1 MNIKHLSP
9 LLLLPLSFQAAAEL
23 PLSLEEL
30 LTDKGKLR
38 LESSISYTNIERE
51 QTRLA
56 NPIYIRTGANSYIAV
71 PTALQ
76 QGSRNSD
83 LIIGTLGLR
92 YGITAKTEL
101 YGNASYLWRNDRTYN
116 GAANS
121 HSSDNLSNI
130 SLGISHTFK
139 QDGKNPALIGFA
151 ETTAYEKSY
160 GKASSAK
167 SWQIGATTHKAIDP
181 IVLSLTGTYHINS
194 SKNITASKYNAGNYF
209 TLNPSI
215 SFAANDRISISG
227 GVQWIA
233 QQPSR
238 LNGTKLAARN
248 TATYAHFG
256 VGYGISRETSISA
269 SARFNV
275 SGQSN
280 SALRLSLQR
289 TF

>member
-1 MNIKHLSP
+1 MNIKHLST
-9 LLLLPLSFQAAAEL
+9 LLLLSLSFQAAAEL

-56 NPIYIRTGANSYIAV
+56 NPIYIQTGANSYIAV

-160 GKASSAK
+160 GKA
-167 SWQIGATTHKAIDP
+167 IDL

-194 SKNITASKYNAGNYF
+194 SKNITAGKYKAGNYF

-215 SFAANDRISISG
+215 SFAANDRISITG

-238 LNGTKLAARN
+238 LNGEKLAAKN

-280 SALRLSLQR
+280 STLRLSLQR

>member
-1 MNIKHLSP
+1 MNIKHLST
-9 LLLLPLSFQAAAEL
+9 LLLLSLSFQAAAEL

-56 NPIYIRTGANSYIAV
+56 NPIYIQTGANSYIAV

-151 ETTAYEKSY
+151 ETTTYEKSY

-167 SWQIGATTHKAIDP
+167 SWQIGATTYKAIDP
-181 IVLSLTGTYHINS
+181 IVLSLTGSYHISN
-194 SKNITASKYNAGNYF
+194 SKNITAGKYKAGNYF

-215 SFAANDRISISG
+215 SFAANDRISITG

-238 LNGTKLAARN
+238 LNSEKLAARN

-280 SALRLSLQR
+280 STLRLSLQH

>member
-1 MNIKHLSP
+1 MNIKHLST
-9 LLLLPLSFQAAAEL
+9 LFLLPLSFQAAAEL

-38 LESSISYTNIERE
+38 LESSISYTNVERE

-56 NPIYIRTGANSYIAV
+56 NPIYIQTGANSYIAV

-83 LIIGTLGLR
+83 IIIGTLGLR

-167 SWQIGATTHKAIDP
+167 SWQIGATTYKAIDP

-194 SKNITASKYNAGNYF
+194 SKNIAAGKYKAGNYF

-215 SFAANDRISISG
+215 SFAANDRISITG

-238 LNGTKLAARN
+238 LNGTKLAAKN

-280 SALRLSLQR
+280 STLRLSLQR

>member
-1 MNIKHLSP
+1 MNIKHLST
-9 LLLLPLSFQAAAEL
+9 LLLLPLFFQAAAEL

-51 QTRLA
+51 QTRIA
-56 NPIYIRTGANSYIAV
+56 NPIYIQTGTNSYIAV

-116 GAANS
+116 GAAHSN
-121 HSSDNLSNI
+121 SSDNLSNI

-151 ETTAYEKSY
+151 ETIAYEKSY

-167 SWQIGATTHKAIDP
+167 SWQIGATTYKAIDP

-194 SKNITASKYNAGNYF
+194 SKNIAAGKYKAGNYF

-215 SFAANDRISISG
+215 SFAANDRISITG
-227 GVQWIA
+227 GVQWIV

-238 LNGTKLAARN
+238 LNGTKLAAKN

-280 SALRLSLQR
+280 STLRLSLQR

>member
-1 MNIKHLSP
+1 MNIKHLST

-38 LESSISYTNIERE
+38 LESSISYTNVERE

-56 NPIYIRTGANSYIAV
+56 NPIYIQTGANSYIAV

-167 SWQIGATTHKAIDP
+167 SWQIGATTYKAIDP
-181 IVLSLTGTYHINS
+181 IVLSLTGSYHINN
-194 SKNITASKYNAGNYF
+194 SKNIAAGKYKAGNYF

-215 SFAANDRISISG
+215 SFAANNRISITG

-280 SALRLSLQR
+280 STLRLSLQH

>member
-1 MNIKHLSP
+1 MNIKHLST
-9 LLLLPLSFQAAAEL
+9 LLLLSLSFQAAAEL

-38 LESSISYTNIERE
+38 LESSISYTNVERE

-56 NPIYIRTGANSYIAV
+56 NPIYIQTGANSYIAV

-116 GAANS
+116 GAAHS

-151 ETTAYEKSY
+151 EATLYEKSY
-160 GKASSAK
+160 GKASSGK
-167 SWQIGATTHKAIDP
+167 SWLLGATTYKAIDP
-181 IVLSLTGTYHINS
+181 VVLSLTGAVRTNRR
-194 SKNITASKYNAGNYF
+194 KNTDAGSLK
-209 TLNPSI
+209 T
-215 SFAANDRISISG
+215 
-227 GVQWIA
+227 
-233 QQPSR
+233 
-238 LNGTKLAARN
+238 GTR
-248 TATYAHFG
+248 
-256 VGYGISRETSISA
+256 
-269 SARFNV
+269 
-275 SGQSN
+275 Q
-280 SALRLSLQR
+280 
-289 TF
+289 